1 MSRSE
6 LLRAGPVI
14 LKRGQEDPGRDQ
26 EDPAFF
32 KAGLPHEAGH
42 SGPLI
47 RSAPEVKRPPQ
58 RGDPKHVRS
67 RSDPPRNPL
76 GSLASDRLIS
86 SGFVTVQETSDRPR
100 SVKDQPPLCPSY
112 FASGVS
118 KAVFRISRFPPEPP
132 PRTGY
137 GPAPRSVFAAPDISP
152 SAPGAPSH
160 QVGTGSHE

>member
-47 RSAPEVKRPPQ
+47 RSAPEVKRPP
-58 RGDPKHVRS
+58 REAI
-67 RSDPPRNPL
+67 RN
-76 GSLASDRLIS
+76 
-86 SGFVTVQETSDRPR
+86 T
-100 SVKDQPPLCPSY
+100 
-112 FASGVS
+112 
-118 KAVFRISRFPPEPP
+118 
-132 PRTGY
+132 Y
-137 GPAPRSVFAAPDISP
+137 GPDQTPPQSLRIPRIRPA
-152 SAPGAPSH
+152 H
-160 QVGTGSHE
+160 QLRIRYRSGNL